1 MTVLGIAPSAYD
13 LETARLARRERMK
26 GFGLVTIAALM
37 WSTAGIFMRYL
48 TLDVWTIQVARA
60 FFGALSLI
68 LYLLWTERGLML
80 RSFGRI
86 GGKWGLL
93 LVPIN
98 TLGMMAY
105 VQSLAWTTVANVMI
119 VYAVLPF
126 VVAGLAWVWIREP
139 VKPRTIVASA
149 IALSGVM
156 YMVSASAGSGRL
168 AGDIAAFVMVLSF
181 AGLVV
186 LSRRFPGMSMAAHST
201 LSGLLCAI
209 VCLPLADL
217 GSIKWVDLLILA
229 AFGTITIGVANV
241 IYMRGVRKVPAAEAS
256 LIGLLDTIFAP
267 LWVWM
272 IFAENPGDGAIIGG
286 LVVLGA
292 VIFQILG
299 DMQGKRKK
307 SGL

>member
-1 MTVLGIAPSAYD
+1 
-13 LETARLARRERMK
+13 
-26 GFGLVTIAALM
+26 
-37 WSTAGIFMRYL
+37 
-48 TLDVWTIQVARA
+48 
-60 FFGALSLI
+60 
-68 LYLLWTERGLML
+68 
-80 RSFGRI
+80 
-86 GGKWGLL
+86 
-93 LVPIN
+93 
-98 TLGMMAY
+98 
-105 VQSLAWTTVANVMI
+105 
-119 VYAVLPF
+119 
-126 VVAGLAWVWIREP
+126 
-139 VKPRTIVASA
+139 
-149 IALSGVM
+149 
-156 YMVSASAGSGRL
+156 
-168 AGDIAAFVMVLSF
+168 
-181 AGLVV
+181 
-186 LSRRFPGMSMAAHST
+186 MSMAAHST

-272 IFAENPGDGAIIGG
+272 IFTENPGDGAIIGG

>member
-1 MTVLGIAPSAYD
+1 
-13 LETARLARRERMK
+13 
-26 GFGLVTIAALM
+26 
-37 WSTAGIFMRYL
+37 MRYL

-119 VYAVLPF
+119 VYAMLPF

-272 IFAENPGDGAIIGG
+272 IFTENPGDGAIIGG